1 MRYTELSEQVI
12 EEHEDLQWIRKAD
25 VTIGFLR
32 SDREKVSRKRHVL
45 GECIRVKDLY
55 KCFIPFDFLIVI
67 YEPNTAGLSD
77 EQLRVLLYHE
87 LLHVGV
93 EEKDGEPVYI
103 IVPHDVEDFSRI
115 LRRYGLNWAAPDQEK
130 IPVADDGS
138 EVTEDG
144 EGEV

>member
-1 MRYTELSEQVI
+1 M
-12 EEHEDLQWIRKAD
+12 
-25 VTIGFLR
+25 
-32 SDREKVSRKRHVL
+32 L

-77 EQLRVLLYHE
+77 EQLRILLYHE

-103 IVPHDVEDFSRI
+103 IAPHDVEDFGRI
-115 LRRYGLNWAAPDQEK
+115 IRRYGMNWADPDWKECSA
-130 IPVADDGS
+130 ADDGS